1 MHTKPFGAEA
11 AQYARLRPRYPDGLF
26 AFLSTTV
33 SSRDA
38 AWDCAMGNGQAATH
52 LAKYFGRVIATEESA
67 EMIARA
73 PVIRGLRRRSPS
85 LPTL

>member
-1 MHTKPFGAEA
+1 
-11 AQYARLRPRYPDGLF
+11 
-26 AFLSTTV
+26 
-33 SSRDA
+33 
-38 AWDCAMGNGQAATH
+38 MGNGQAATH